1 MRTMLDFQDVT
12 KSFGDGEGRV
22 DVLRSVELSV
32 KSGELVCIT
41 GPSGSGKS
49 TMLSLAGALLSPSS
63 GMIKINGKDLS
74 KLDERAR
81 SDVRLNQIGFI
92 FQSAH
97 LLPYLKVE
105 DQLLYIAKLAKMERK
120 QAKERT
126 AELLDSLGMSHR
138 AKQYPVNLSGGEKQR
153 VAIAR
158 AWMNDPDLILADEP
172 TASLDAKRAREVVET
187 LAKEVKAKDK
197 AAVMITHDQRM
208 FDLCDRVIVI
218 EDGKITTEHA

>member
-1 MRTMLDFQDVT
+1 MKIMLDFQDVT
-12 KSFGDGEGRV
+12 KSFGDGEGKV
-22 DVLRSVELSV
+22 DVLKSVQLSV
-32 KSGELVCIT
+32 KAGELVCIT

-49 TMLSLAGALLSPSS
+49 TMLSVAGALLTPSS
-63 GMIKINGKDLS
+63 GTIQINGKDLS
-74 KLDERAR
+74 KLGEKER

-105 DQLLYIAKLAKMERK
+105 DQLLYIAKLAKMDRK
-120 QAKERT
+120 QAKTRT

-187 LAKEVKAKDK
+187 LAKEVKAKEK

-218 EDGKITTEHA
+218 EDGRITKEQ

>member
-1 MRTMLDFQDVT
+1 MTTMLDFQDVT

-22 DVLRSVELSV
+22 DVLKSVELSV

-49 TMLSLAGALLSPSS
+49 TMLSLAGALLSPST
-63 GMIKINGKDLS
+63 GTIKINGKDLS
-74 KLDERAR
+74 KLDEKER

-105 DQLLYIAKLAKMERK
+105 DQLLYIAKLAKMERT
-120 QAKERT
+120 QAKART
-126 AELLDSLGMSHR
+126 AELLDSLGMAHR

-218 EDGKITTEHA
+218 EDGKITKEQ